1 MAPGGS
7 ARRHI
12 WWNSAVPRGS
22 PGGLA
27 AEEGPEED
35 EARNAERREADPRA
49 VARRDVVRD
58 GAARRVAVHEHPP
71 EVGRLGEPQFGVGGG
86 GGGGLGA
93 EPGEDG
99 VGVVE
104 GRGEAVLGVLEPS
117 SQAQLGTRTPAMPG
131 DQDAREHGGTNER
144 GNEHQNIRCNGAQP
158 FRLLSSI
165 IMQCMDACP
174 DSRPSPAPCRTPS
187 ATPFLRDVRC
197 VPQCPPWR
205 SRTPNDPGD
214 VVTKH
219 ASGHASPL
227 A

>member
-1 MAPGGS
+1 MYYHGTTKLASPRVAPP
-7 ARRHI
+7 ARATQ
-12 WWNSAVPRGS
+12 AVESLPPPPSLHPTPFLPPSEGAAGS
-22 PGGLA
+22 P
-27 AEEGPEED
+27 
-35 EARNAERREADPRA
+35 EACE
-49 VARRDVVRD
+49 
-58 GAARRVAVHEHPP
+58 
-71 EVGRLGEPQFGVGGG
+71 
-86 GGGGLGA
+86 
-93 EPGEDG
+93 
-99 VGVVE
+99 
-104 GRGEAVLGVLEPS
+104 VLEPS

-131 DQDAREHGGTNER
+131 DQDAHEHGGTNER

-165 IMQCMDACP
+165 LMQCMDACP